1 MKTALVLINSYYKDQ
16 KRKLDEYL
24 GKSESFGIKIVS
36 ISRTRIMES
45 AQNFSIFPI
54 NRGIIES
61 YRNENTALVDSISK
75 IIREEMHFD
84 RDFISEADFY
94 TFGKNQ
100 LPRNLEII
108 EKDLAA
114 YLLWVI
120 SETKPDVIIPG
131 HPDNWIGCALF
142 RIAEVLSI
150 PAGFALETFYMSRKA
165 LIIND
170 FSYNNKSA
178 PIGKIISDRKY
189 VDSKSINTDSS
200 LLIANE
206 KTHLK
211 KALIE
216 KKSPQIILR
225 DLLKS
230 ELKFIKE
237 WNWRRKNN
245 LQRWMLVDQLMP
257 GVNTIRFAL
266 TSCKRVYLS
275 LRYPFFDVRKLSFGA
290 KPLCVVMLH
299 MSPEAAQLAFCR
311 DFVDQAV
318 FVERLNAYFGDQV
331 EIIIKEHPMQEIGQR
346 KLSMYRR
353 ISQLT
358 IGFLPTNLGFAEL
371 LRLRKVVFIA
381 TLHGSVTFHCAEN
394 AVTCI
399 IGAEHSF
406 HKNLPFCITLNSL
419 PPLTSFFAQLQ
430 GLEPK
435 SKFSTAE
442 LWKSLE
448 NLGQVVDYAED
459 VGGQL
464 ELGGKLLGQ

>member
-16 KRKLDEYL
+16 KRKLDEYTE
-24 GKSESFGIKIVS
+24 KSEGSGIKIIS

-45 AQNFSIFPI
+45 SQNFSIFPI
-54 NRGIIES
+54 NRKIIEN
-61 YRNENTALVDSISK
+61 YRNENVALVDSISRILK
-75 IIREEMHFD
+75 EELHFD

-100 LPRNLEII
+100 LPRNLEVI

-131 HPDNWIGCALF
+131 HSDNWIGCALF

-150 PAGFALETFYMSRKA
+150 PAGFALETFYMSGKA

-170 FSYNNKSA
+170 FSYNNKTA
-178 PIGKIISDRKY
+178 PIEKIISDRKY
-189 VDSKSINTDSS
+189 FDSKSIKNDSS
-200 LLIANE
+200 PLIANE
-206 KTHLK
+206 KSHLK
-211 KALIE
+211 KVLLE
-216 KKSPQIILR
+216 KKSPHRILR

-230 ELKFIKE
+230 ELKFFEE

-257 GVNTIRFAL
+257 GVNTTRFAL
-266 TSCKRVYLS
+266 RVCKRAYLS
-275 LRYPFFDVRKLSFGA
+275 RRYPFLDARRLGVGE

-318 FVERLNAYFGDQV
+318 FVERLSAYFGDQV
-331 EIIIKEHPMQEIGQR
+331 EMIIKEHPMQDLGQR
-346 KLSMYRR
+346 KISMYRR
-353 ISQLT
+353 ISRLT
-358 IGFLPTNLGFAEL
+358 IGFLSSNLSFAEL

-399 IGAEHSF
+399 IGSEHSF

-419 PPLTSFFAQLQ
+419 PPFASFFSQLQ
-430 GLEPK
+430 SLGLK
-435 SKFSTAE
+435 SNFSTAE

-448 NLGQVVDYAED
+448 NLGYVVDYAED
-459 VGGQL
+459 IGGQL
-464 ELGGKLLGQ
+464 ELGRKLLGQ